1 MTEDIKVPDVKVDAT
16 KVPGLYDHYKPGSKD
31 SFGNQIQTVIGL
43 HRNMVVYITVTQT
56 VGWQYDVLPER
67 LRPAVVEF
75 QILDG
80 LANHCFSN
88 SKRLRRTATDLLG
101 KSLYS
106 GLLCEEGQDPRE
118 KFDEVRRFIEDR
130 ACGRARLYY
139 VSWSMFC
146 ATLFGL
152 TILFHTGWHLPGI
165 PLVGILG
172 GLLGALISII
182 HRGWK
187 LPVDPLASI
196 YQLSAQGLIR
206 VALGAIF
213 GAFLVIASK
222 ANLTLGNIAN
232 DGWALFGFST
242 AAGFS
247 ERFVP
252 DLLKNSLEKLG

>member
-1 MTEDIKVPDVKVDAT
+1 MTEGAKVHDVRVDTT
-16 KVPGLYDHYKPGSKD
+16 KGLYDDYKPGAKD
-31 SFGNQIQTVIGL
+31 SFGNQIGIVIGL
-43 HRNMVVYITVTQT
+43 HRNMVVYITVSQR
-56 VGWQYDVLPER
+56 VGWQYDVLPEH

-75 QILDG
+75 QILEG

-88 SKRLRRTATDLLG
+88 SNRLRRTATDLLA

-106 GLLCEEGQDPRE
+106 GLLCEEGQNPKE
-118 KFDEVRRFIEDR
+118 KFDEARRFVVDR

-139 VSWSMFC
+139 VSWSMLC
-146 ATLFGL
+146 AASFGL
-152 TILFHTGWHLPGI
+152 AILFHTRWHLPGI

-182 HRGWK
+182 QRGWK
-187 LPVDPLASI
+187 LPVDPLASV

-222 ANLTLGNIAN
+222 ANLTLGNIAS
-232 DGWALFGFST
+232 DSWALFGFST

-252 DLLKNSLEKLG
+252 DLLKNSLDKLG